1 VNGSFP
7 IRTPTDLAATA
18 LDRTHKFMTWLP
30 GGYIKQEKLTKPSLF
45 FVGLVMFFNWVNL
58 DSKLRVAILGQDF
71 DCVVTFFRFADWYWI
86 VFIYW
91 AFIWPYLFYFTMVQ
105 SLFSLWE
112 PFVFSLG
119 LIASAICCVGDF
131 QRSRSRRPLLRS
143 FYRHHG
149 DDEEA
154 PPRSPLPRRRTEA
167 DTRSQR
173 SPLPRRLQFIGF
185 YKSSFDSL

>member
-1 VNGSFP
+1 MR
-7 IRTPTDLAATA
+7 RTLN
-18 LDRTHKFMTWLP
+18 
-30 GGYIKQEKLTKPSLF
+30 F
-45 FVGLVMFFNWVNL
+45 FGVFY
-58 DSKLRVAILGQDF
+58 
-71 DCVVTFFRFADWYWI
+71 FRFLLTVPIIFVDQT
-86 VFIYW
+86 VFVFCRFGYVFQLGESWLKIAGGHFGSRFRLCCDTFSICWLVLDCIYW

-105 SLFSLWE
+105 SLFSLWK

-131 QRSRSRRPLLRS
+131 QRSSSRRPLLRR